1 MQLLPANALSSGGLW
16 WQGETDLAQA
26 PPATLAALRGRQMG
40 MIFQEP
46 LSSLNPVLTCGQ
58 QVAEVLR
65 QHLLLSAKEAEAR
78 TKAWFEK
85 VKLLDPARIYRS
97 YPHQLSGGQRQRVM
111 IAMALCAEP
120 QLLIADE
127 PTTALDVTVQH
138 VILELIRDLQQEMG
152 IAIIFISHDLAVIR
166 SIAERVIVMQQG
178 KCVEAGR
185 VATVFAAPQH
195 PYTKGLLACRP
206 DLSRRLKRLATVSDF
221 LAHPAQDT
229 GQMLDKLAET
239 AADMA
244 QRKRV
249 LAEAKTLLNVEKLQV
264 WYPGQTNWLGRVKN
278 WVKAVEEVSFS
289 LKAGE
294 RLGIVG
300 ESGSGKTTLGKAIL
314 RLVDLHGGRISFAGQ
329 EVSALAGAELRALR
343 PRMQLVFQDPFS
355 SLNPKLTIGQMLLEP
370 LKVHRPELSIHEQ
383 NERVRQVLAQVG
395 LAADTLPRYAREFSG
410 GQRQRIGLARALLL
424 QPELLICDESV
435 SALDVSVQA
444 QVLNLIKDLQEAYQF
459 SLIFISHDLSVIKFI
474 ADRVLV
480 MKEGRVVEAGDTE
493 VIFSSPQEA
502 YTQNLLAA
510 IP

>member
-1 MQLLPANALSSGGLW
+1 
-16 WQGETDLAQA
+16 
-26 PPATLAALRGRQMG
+26 
-40 MIFQEP
+40 
-46 LSSLNPVLTCGQ
+46 
-58 QVAEVLR
+58 
-65 QHLLLSAKEAEAR
+65 
-78 TKAWFEK
+78 
-85 VKLLDPARIYRS
+85 
-97 YPHQLSGGQRQRVM
+97 
-111 IAMALCAEP
+111 
-120 QLLIADE
+120 
-127 PTTALDVTVQH
+127 
-138 VILELIRDLQQEMG
+138 MG

-166 SIAERVIVMQQG
+166 SIAERVIVMQNG
-178 KCVEAGR
+178 KCVEEGK

-206 DLSRRLKRLATVSDF
+206 DLNRRLKRLATVSDF
-221 LAHPAQDT
+221 LAHPDQDPA
-229 GQMLDKLAET
+229 QMLDGLAET
-239 AADMA
+239 AAELA
-244 QRKRV
+244 QRGLV
-249 LAEAKTLLNVEKLQV
+249 LAAANNLLKVEEMQV
-264 WYPGQTNWLGRVKN
+264 WYPGQTNWLGRVKS

-343 PRMQLVFQDPFS
+343 PRMQMVFQDPFS

-370 LKVHRPELSIHEQ
+370 LQVHRRELSEFQ
-383 NERVRQVLAQVG
+383 QAERVRQVLAQVG
-395 LAADTLPRYAREFSG
+395 LAEDTLVRYAREFSG

-444 QVLNLIKDLQEAYQF
+444 QVLNLIKDLQEQYQF

-493 VIFSSPQEA
+493 TIFSAPQEA
-502 YTQNLLAA
+502 YTQSLLAA